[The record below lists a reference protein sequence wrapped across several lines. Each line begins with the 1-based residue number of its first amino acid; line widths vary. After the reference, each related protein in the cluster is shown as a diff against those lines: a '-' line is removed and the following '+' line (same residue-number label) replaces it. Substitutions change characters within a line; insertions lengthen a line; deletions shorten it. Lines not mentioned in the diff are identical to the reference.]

1 MLLDEDEGWGHN
13 SMDRASGRENS
24 INGSPNLRTS
34 HASGVVTCQDRH
46 KNTDNNVTHDV
57 SCATENLV
65 KSFFDIVTSL
75 LKFEGIY
82 RNEVTRE
89 KEDRKFVSSYSRR
102 NRGYRLKTRADA

>member
-13 SMDRASGRENS
+13 SMDRASGRGNS
-24 INGSPNLRTS
+24 INGSPNLRLS
-34 HASGVVTCQDRH
+34 HTSGVVTCQDRH
-46 KNTDNNVTHDV
+46 KNTDNVTHDV

-75 LKFEGIY
+75 LKFERIY

-89 KEDRKFVSSYSRR
+89 KEDQKFVSSYPRR

>member
-1 MLLDEDEGWGHN
+1 MCN
-13 SMDRASGRENS
+13 R
-24 INGSPNLRTS
+24 
-34 HASGVVTCQDRH
+34 
-46 KNTDNNVTHDV
+46 K
-57 SCATENLV
+57 LV

-89 KEDRKFVSSYSRR
+89 KEDREFVSSYSRR

>member
-13 SMDRASGRENS
+13 SMDRASGRGNS
-24 INGSPNLRTS
+24 INGSPNLRPS
-34 HASGVVTCQDRH
+34 HTSGVVTCQDRH

-75 LKFEGIY
+75 LKFERIY

-89 KEDRKFVSSYSRR
+89 KEDQKFVSSYPRR